1 VCLRIF
7 SIGVISAAATPE
19 TLSFCLNIP
28 KPFAEHS
35 SKAAFTAS
43 CSSLRTSLCLPYPIQ
58 FLSLSQTLL
67 LRTGKSSQWTILT
80 SGTSSSGFYQ
90 LASQLRIALAPPKLD
105 TSSFEREQLCLPMEY
120 TEFTMVD
127 SSRYQLVSSL
137 YGPGTVVCWY
147 LTWVSVQVSWITHPK
162 KGTFDSIDPDFIAV
176 LTLPTVAAGHLIS
189 QIHSYPGVLSEMMT
203 TQDPRLLQHVAAIE
217 ASLDITDTFMAM
229 VVVLFL
235 LAIRFKRIKRAV
247 LSGATGLF
255 CFSAEVYI
263 FVCKVGVKR
272 GFGNFTKF
280 YLIHFHGIFV
290 LTLFLLSF
298 LMLLGVLGFVFLCY
312 QQ

>member
-176 LTLPTVAAGHLIS
+176 LTLPTVAAGHRGIPGHHGY
-189 QIHSYPGVLSEMMT
+189 IHGNGSCPIPPRHKIQTHKEGGSFRSYGS
-203 TQDPRLLQHVAAIE
+203 
-217 ASLDITDTFMAM
+217 
-229 VVVLFL
+229 VLFL
-235 LAIRFKRIKRAV
+235 CRSL
-247 LSGATGLF
+247 
-255 CFSAEVYI
+255 YI
-263 FVCKVGVKR
+263 C
-272 GFGNFTKF
+272 
-280 YLIHFHGIFV
+280 
-290 LTLFLLSF
+290 
-298 LMLLGVLGFVFLCY
+298 M
-312 QQ
+312 